1 MKYALVALLLLGYAF
16 AGLSISGYT
25 VSPDTI
31 EPGGS
36 GYVTV
41 TLSNPSA
48 TDTVELITV
57 KVSSAD
63 ALGANRDFS
72 VGDLEQLSSTVL
84 TVPFHSSPTLGSSV
98 YTIEIKAKGTT
109 KTYDY
114 NPSTGISK
122 EKYEQVEKIA
132 TIPIKVVKKPI
143 LSISLSSENLEDMTA
158 ETMTISNSGGKAT
171 NLRASIIP
179 GSTYSVSVSQS
190 ATAASAAGASS
201 ASGAATSTV
210 STGITSGV
218 GFLGTDSVFF
228 GTVENSAQ
236 KTATLDARAA
246 SDGATMLVFQLT
258 YLNELGEEQSEY
270 KLVPVTI
277 KKGEGDF
284 RFSQQAPIVT
294 GKDDT
299 LTMVVTNMGDPVE
312 ELQLTFSTSSVVL
325 RGINKVEVGSLA
337 KGESKT
343 ISVPLVAN
351 LPPGTNSVQASLSWV
366 EKGENREGAITIPL
380 SIKSD
385 SEVGVFLE
393 ANPTP
398 LVSGGQHT
406 LSVTVSNLGS
416 YSIQGVT
423 VEFASDSLT
432 LLTVQPEQYIGG
444 LDKDDF
450 SSVQYKIQVGNLA
463 PGNYDATV
471 KVSYKDASGARI
483 TETKP
488 VVIHIEPAA
497 QSGDGT
503 GMLLLLLVIAAG
515 VGYWYFKMRKKS
527 KASQ

>member
-1 MKYALVALLLLGYAF
+1 MEMKYALVALLLLGYAF
-16 AGLSISGYT
+16 AGLSISDYT

-36 GYVTV
+36 GYIAV
-41 TLSNPSA
+41 TLSNPST
-48 TDTVELITV
+48 TDTVELVTV

-63 ALGANRDFS
+63 SLGANRDFA

-84 TVPFHSSPTLGSSV
+84 TVPFQSSPTLESGV
-98 YTIEIKAKGTT
+98 YTIEIKAKGST
-109 KTYDY
+109 KTYVY
-114 NPSTGISK
+114 NPSTGVSRI
-122 EKYEQVEKIA
+122 ENQQVEKIA
-132 TIPIKVVKKPI
+132 TIPIKVVKRPI
-143 LSISLSSENLEDMTA
+143 LSVALSSENLEDMTE
-158 ETMTISNSGGKAT
+158 ETITISNSGGNAA
-171 NLRASIIP
+171 NLRVSI
-179 GSTYSVSVSQS
+179 TN
-190 ATAASAAGASS
+190 AG
-201 ASGAATSTV
+201 
-210 STGITSGV
+210 I
-218 GFLGTDSVFF
+218 GFLNQDNLYF
-228 GTVENSAQ
+228 GEVDATAQ
-236 KTATLDARAA
+236 KTATLDARGAV
-246 SDGATMLVFQLT
+246 DGATKLSMQIT
-258 YLNELGEEQSEY
+258 YLDEVGDEHTETKEIPIT
-270 KLVPVTI
+270 V

-294 GKDDT
+294 GNDDT
-299 LTMVVTNMGDPVE
+299 LTMVVTNMGDAVDD
-312 ELQLTFSTSSVVL
+312 LQLTFSTSDVVL

-337 KGESKT
+337 EGESKT
-343 ISVPLVAN
+343 ISIPLVAN

-366 EKGENREGAITIPL
+366 EKGENREGTITIPL

-423 VEFASDSLT
+423 VEFASDALT

-450 SSVQYKIQVGNLA
+450 SSVQYKVQAGNIQ
-463 PGNYDATV
+463 PGNYNATV

-503 GMLLLLLVIAAG
+503 GTLLLLGAVVLAA
-515 VGYWYFKMRKKS
+515 GYWYFKMRKKPTPS
-527 KASQ
+527 GRLQGESSRSG

>member
-1 MKYALVALLLLGYAF
+1 MEMKYALVALLLLGYAF
-16 AGLSISGYT
+16 AGLSIGDYS
-25 VSPDTI
+25 VNPDTI

-41 TLSNPSA
+41 TLSNPST
-48 TDTVELITV
+48 TDTVELVTV

-63 ALGANRDFS
+63 ALGANREFA
-72 VGDLEQLSSTVL
+72 VGDLEQISSTVL
-84 TVPFHSSPTLGSSV
+84 TVPFQSASTLGSGV
-98 YTIEIKAKGTT
+98 YTIEIKAKGST
-109 KTYDY
+109 KTYVY
-114 NPSTGISK
+114 NPSTGVSRI
-122 EKYEQVEKIA
+122 ENEQVEKIA
-132 TIPIKVVKKPI
+132 TIPIKVVKKPL
-143 LSISLSSENLEDMTA
+143 LSVALSSENLEDMTE
-158 ETMTISNSGGKAT
+158 ETITISNSGGKAT
-171 NLRASIIP
+171 NLRASI
-179 GSTYSVSVSQS
+179 TN
-190 ATAASAAGASS
+190 AG
-201 ASGAATSTV
+201 
-210 STGITSGV
+210 I
-218 GFLGTDSVFF
+218 GFLNQDNLYF
-228 GTVENSAQ
+228 GEVSASAQ
-236 KTATLDARAA
+236 KSITIDARGAV
-246 SDGATMLVFQLT
+246 DGPTKLSMQVT
-258 YLNELGEEQSEY
+258 YLDEVGDEHTETKEIPIT
-270 KLVPVTI
+270 V

-294 GKDDT
+294 GNDDT
-299 LTMVVTNMGDPVE
+299 LVMVVTNMGDPVE
-312 ELQLTFSTSSVVL
+312 DLQLTFSTSSVVL

-366 EKGENREGAITIPL
+366 EQGENREGIITIPL
-380 SIKSD
+380 SVKSD

-398 LVSGGQHT
+398 LVSGGEHT

-416 YSIQGVT
+416 YAIQGVT
-423 VEFASDSLT
+423 VDFESDALT

-471 KVSYKDASGARI
+471 KVTYKDASGARI

-488 VVIHIEPAA
+488 VVIKIDAPA
-497 QSGDGT
+497 QTGDGT
-503 GMLLLLLVIAAG
+503 GMLLLLLVVAVV

>member
-1 MKYALVALLLLGYAF
+1 MEIKHALVALLLLGYAF
-16 AGLSISGYT
+16 AGLSISGYS
-25 VSPDTI
+25 VSPESI

-36 GYVTV
+36 GYVAVTV
-41 TLSNPSA
+41 SNPST
-48 TDTVELITV
+48 TDMVELVTV
-57 KVSSAD
+57 RVSSAD
-63 ALGANRDFS
+63 ALGANRDFL

-84 TVPFHSSPTLGSSV
+84 TVPFKSSPTLESRV

-114 NPSTGISK
+114 NPSTGVSK

-132 TIPIKVVKKPI
+132 TIPIKVVRKPV
-143 LSISLSSENLEDMTA
+143 LSVSLSSENLEDMTA
-158 ETMTISNSGGKAT
+158 ETITISNSGGRAT
-171 NLRASIIP
+171 GLRATI
-179 GSTYSVSVSQS
+179 
-190 ATAASAAGASS
+190 ANAG
-201 ASGAATSTV
+201 
-210 STGITSGV
+210 I
-218 GFLGTDSVFF
+218 GFLNRDELYF
-228 GTVENSAQ
+228 GTVADSSSQA
-236 KTATLDARAA
+236 ATIDARGA
-246 SDGATMLVFQLT
+246 SDGAAKLSVQLT
-258 YLNELGEEQSEY
+258 YLDEIGDEHTETKEIPIT
-270 KLVPVTI
+270 V

-299 LTMVVTNMGDPVE
+299 LTMVVTNMGDPVDG
-312 ELQLTFSTSSVVL
+312 LKLTFSSSSGVVL

-337 KGESKT
+337 RGESKT

-366 EKGENREGAITIPL
+366 EKGENREGTITIPI
-380 SIKSD
+380 SVKSD

-416 YSIQGVT
+416 YPIQGVT
-423 VEFASDSLT
+423 VELESDALT

-450 SSVQYKIQVGNLA
+450 SSVQYKVQVRDVQ
-463 PGNYDATV
+463 PGNHNAAV
-471 KVSYKDASGARI
+471 KVTYKDASGARI
-483 TETKP
+483 TDTKP
-488 VVIHIEPAA
+488 VVIRVEAPA

-503 GMLLLLLVIAAG
+503 GTLLLVGAIALAA
-515 VGYWYFKMRKKS
+515 GYWYSRMRKKP
-527 KASQ
+527 KAVQ

>member
-1 MKYALVALLLLGYAF
+1 MNGKYALIALLLFGYAF
-16 AGLSISGYT
+16 AGLSISDYA

-57 KVSSAD
+57 RVSSAD
-63 ALGANRDFS
+63 SLGANRDFA

-84 TVPFHSSPTLGSSV
+84 TVPFQSSPTLESRV

-114 NPSTGISK
+114 NPSTGVSR

-143 LSISLSSENLEDMTA
+143 LSVSLSSENLEDMTE
-158 ETMTISNSGGKAT
+158 ETITISNAGGKASD
-171 NLRASIIP
+171 LRVFIRN
-179 GSTYSVSVSQS
+179 
-190 ATAASAAGASS
+190 AG
-201 ASGAATSTV
+201 
-210 STGITSGV
+210 I
-218 GFLGTDSVFF
+218 GFLNKDNLYF
-228 GTVENSAQ
+228 GEVSDSAQ
-236 KTATLDARAA
+236 ESITIDARGA
-246 SDGATMLVFQLT
+246 SDGATKLSMEISYSDEV
-258 YLNELGEEQSEY
+258 GERHTETAEI
-270 KLVPVTI
+270 PVTV

-284 RFSQQAPIVT
+284 RFSQSAPIVT
-294 GKDDT
+294 GNDDT
-299 LTMVVTNMGDPVE
+299 LVMVVTNMGDQVND
-312 ELQLTFSTSSVVL
+312 LKLTFADSAVVL
-325 RGINKVEVGSLA
+325 RGINKVEIGSLA
-337 KGESKT
+337 EGESKT
-343 ISVPLVAN
+343 ISIPLVAN

-366 EKGENREGAITIPL
+366 EKGENREGIITIPL
-380 SIKSD
+380 SVKSD

-398 LVSGGQHT
+398 LTSGGQHT

-423 VEFASDSLT
+423 VGFESDALT

-471 KVSYKDASGARI
+471 KVTYKDASGARI

-488 VVIHIEPAA
+488 VVIRVEAPAQA
-497 QSGDGT
+497 GDGT
-503 GMLLLLLVIAAG
+503 GTLLLLGVVALI
-515 VGYWYFKMRKKS
+515 VGYWYFKMRKKP
-527 KASQ
+527 AGR